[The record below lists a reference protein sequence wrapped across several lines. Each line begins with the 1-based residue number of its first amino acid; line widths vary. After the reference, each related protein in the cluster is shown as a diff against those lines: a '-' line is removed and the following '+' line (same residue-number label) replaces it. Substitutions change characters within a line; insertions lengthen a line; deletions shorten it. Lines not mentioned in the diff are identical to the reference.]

1 MNNYWNT
8 NYVAAQG
15 GEFTFRY
22 VLTSARTLDQTALAR
37 MGWEE
42 TTPLERT
49 LVKSQDQTYPAKKS
63 LPASQSSFLGVDN
76 PSVLLSTW
84 KQSEDGVGTVM
95 RFIELSGKPGGM
107 AVGSPLLDNSAAVG
121 CDAVEECDVPVRGGA
136 GGLKFEVGPRQIFT
150 LWVNGAGQ
158 PWPRSRPR

>member
-22 VLTSARTLDQTALAR
+22 VLTSARTLDPAALAR

-49 LVKSQDQTYPAKKS
+49 LVKSQDQTYPARKT
-63 LPASQSSFLGVDN
+63 LPAAQSRCVGVDN
-76 PSVLLSTW
+76 PSVLLSAW
-84 KQSEDGVGTVM
+84 KRAEEGGGTVM
-95 RFIELSGKPGGM
+95 RFIELGGKPEVVKLSG
-107 AVGSPLLDNSAAVG
+107 PLLKDATGQSCN
-121 CDAVEECDVPVRGGA
+121 AVEECGRAVESNAD
-136 GGLKFEVGPRQIFT
+136 GLGFELSPRQIFT
-150 LWVNGAGQ
+150 LRVNAAA
-158 PWPRSRPR
+158 SRR